1 MEEACDASAPRV
13 GRKQPRKT
21 TYWWDDNIASLRSEA
36 IRARR
41 LWRNRGRNGRR
52 PNVLDELEEDYRRKK
67 KDLRKAIR
75 KAKAKTWTALI
86 RTIDEDI

>member
-1 MEEACDASAPRV
+1 MA
-13 GRKQPRKT
+13 G
-21 TYWWDDNIASLRSEA
+21 LRSEV

-67 KDLRKAIR
+67 DLRKAIFAR
-75 KAKAKTWTALI
+75 QRQKHGQLSFGRLM
-86 RTIDEDI
+86 RTYGVFHIAS